1 MDIMD
6 FSRIDFEYDT
16 HRVCFYLSLR
26 YAFSHPKSSVPSSG
40 TSVIIIVA
48 VLSTIIT
55 KNHWVFK
62 VETSS
67 REKMRLPKLLAQVG
81 LGRKR
86 ILSQLV
92 QSRPNSVAVHCNR
105 LIVIVIVCLRVI
117 VIVCLSLSHH
127 PQLVVTVSISVTLYD
142 CQCHYFFL
150 FTMSA
155 YIWDSLYERR
165 SVYNFNDFVKHTF
178 LIHFIVITSPSFMND
193 PPSPAPPWYPWLL

>member
-1 MDIMD
+1 MRFHIQNTVFQALDL
-6 FSRIDFEYDT
+6 
-16 HRVCFYLSLR
+16 LS
-26 YAFSHPKSSVPSSG
+26 SSSLPSCPPSSPKI
-40 TSVIIIVA
+40 TECSRLKPPAERKCDCPSVTCA
-48 VLSTIIT
+48 SRA
-55 KNHWVFK
+55 WQ
-62 VETSS
+62 ETH
-67 REKMRLPKLLAQVG
+67 
-81 LGRKR
+81 

-105 LIVIVIVCLRVI
+105 LIVIVIVCLIVI

-127 PQLVVTVSISVTLYD
+127 PQLAVTVSISVTLYD
-142 CQCHYFFL
+142 CQSHYFFL

-193 PPSPAPPWYPWLL
+193 PPSPSPPWYPWLL